1 MEMQKTAALEN
12 LTLNQF
18 SQLLEMMKFLLD
30 AGKISREEADISTQ
44 RIAAEY
50 EIPPIYLW

>member
-1 MEMQKTAALEN
+1 MQKTAALEN